1 MTKPM
6 KLAGVAMVAAVA
18 ATVVGAAEATAPAKS
33 GMIAFQRFAFQDH
46 PVVTEIVVA
55 NPDGSGQR
63 GITHAPNGYFDGE
76 PDWSPDG
83 TRVAFQR
90 CAPDE
95 SHCAIWSAK
104 VDGSGARRVTSASD
118 RGSVLP
124 ECLEE
129 NSPTYS
135 PDGKLIAFECFTRPS
150 AKRLLFSIVVMD
162 GQGHNRRVVVHGSA
176 RAGVGRPQF
185 SPDGERLVF
194 DHQNIGAKP
203 KNGHATYVINLDGT
217 GMRRVTP
224 WHLRAGDHPDWSP
237 DGTRILVR
245 SLANGPD
252 FLRQGNLYT
261 VRPDGTGL
269 RKLTHFPPSVNLLQ
283 NGSFSPDGTSIVF
296 ATTKGATKT
305 ARSNLPDIFTMRVD
319 GSGIRPVTRVRNWDG
334 SPDWGSGP

>member
-1 MTKPM
+1 MTKPT
-6 KLAGVAMVAAVA
+6 KLAGVAMVAGVA
-18 ATVVGAAEATAPAKS
+18 AAVVGAAGATAPAKS

-46 PVVTEIVVA
+46 PVVTRIVVA

-63 GITHAPNGYFDGE
+63 GITHAPNGYIDGE

-90 CAPDE
+90 CASDE

-124 ECLEE
+124 KCLEE
-129 NSPTYS
+129 NSPAYS

-150 AKRLLFSIVVMD
+150 ANRLLFSIVVMD

-176 RAGVGRPQF
+176 GAGVGRPQF
-185 SPDGERLVF
+185 SPDGGRLVF

-203 KNGHATYVINLDGT
+203 KNGHATYVVNLDGT

-269 RKLTHFPPSVNLLQ
+269 RKLTHFPSSVNLLQ

-296 ATTKGATKT
+296 ATSKDATKT

-319 GSGIRPVTRVRNWDG
+319 GSGIRPVTRLRNWDG

>member
-1 MTKPM
+1 
-6 KLAGVAMVAAVA
+6 
-18 ATVVGAAEATAPAKS
+18 
-33 GMIAFQRFAFQDH
+33 
-46 PVVTEIVVA
+46 
-55 NPDGSGQR
+55 
-63 GITHAPNGYFDGE
+63 
-76 PDWSPDG
+76 
-83 TRVAFQR
+83 
-90 CAPDE
+90 
-95 SHCAIWSAK
+95 
-104 VDGSGARRVTSASD
+104 
-118 RGSVLP
+118 
-124 ECLEE
+124 
-129 NSPTYS
+129 
-135 PDGKLIAFECFTRPS
+135 
-150 AKRLLFSIVVMD
+150 MD

-176 RAGVGRPQF
+176 GAGVGRPQF

-203 KNGHATYVINLDGT
+203 KNGHATYVVNLDGT

-269 RKLTHFPPSVNLLQ
+269 RKLTHFPSSVNLLQ

-296 ATTKGATKT
+296 ATSKGATTT

-334 SPDWGSGP
+334 SPDWGSGPSSAAHEV